1 MMVSKRERL
10 EATIAKDVADRP
22 PLALWR
28 HFPVDDQTP
37 EGLAESTALYQA
49 RYDYDFVKVTPA
61 SSFCLLDWGVED
73 EWNGN
78 PEGTRD
84 YTRRAIKEPSDWR
97 ELRMLDPEQG
107 GLGKQLKCLELLR
120 ERLGETQPIIQT
132 IFNPLSQA
140 KNLAGQQMLFEH
152 LHREPEEV
160 LAGLEIITQSTVN
173 FIEAMKDRGVDGI
186 FYAIQHGSYRI
197 FDSENYRKFGVVFDH
212 RIFEA
217 SELFWLNVLHL
228 HGDAIMFDLAEKYPV
243 QIVNWHDREV
253 APSLEEGAQRISGAV
268 CGGIRRMTMV
278 CGDPTQVQEE
288 AVQALESLNRRGVV
302 LGTGCVVPVHAPRM
316 NLIAARSA
324 VDCA

>member
-1 MMVSKRERL
+1 MVSKRERL
-10 EATIAKDVADRP
+10 EAAIAKDVADRP

-37 EGLAESTALYQA
+37 EGLSESTALYQA

-84 YTRRAIKEPSDWR
+84 YTRRVIKKPADWR
-97 ELRMLDPEQG
+97 ELRVLDPEQG
-107 GLGKQLKCLELLR
+107 SLGKQLKCLELLR

-152 LHREPEEV
+152 LHQEPEEV

-186 FYAIQHGSYRI
+186 FYAIQHGSYQI
-197 FDSENYRKFGVVFDH
+197 FDSENYRKFGGVFDH

-217 SELFWLNVLHL
+217 AEFFWLNVLHL
-228 HGDAIMFDLAEKYPV
+228 HGEAVMFDLAEKYPV
-243 QIVNWHDREV
+243 QVVNWHDREV
-253 APSLEEGAQRISGAV
+253 PPSLAEGALRISGAV

-278 CGDPTQVQEE
+278 RGAPTQVKEE
-288 AVQALESLNRRGVV
+288 AEQALKSLNGRGVV

-316 NLIAARSA
+316 NMEAARTA
-324 VDCA
+324 VECA

>member
-1 MMVSKRERL
+1 MVSKRERL
-10 EATIAKDVADRP
+10 EAAIAKDVADRP

-37 EGLAESTALYQA
+37 EGLSESTALYQA

-73 EWNGN
+73 KWNGN

-84 YTRRAIKEPSDWR
+84 YTRRAIKKPADWR
-97 ELRMLDPEQG
+97 ELRVLDPEQG
-107 GLGKQLKCLELLR
+107 SLGKQLKCLELLR

-152 LHREPEEV
+152 LHQEPEEV

-186 FYAIQHGSYRI
+186 FYAIQHGSYQI
-197 FDSENYRKFGVVFDH
+197 FDSENYRKFGEVFDH

-217 SELFWLNVLHL
+217 AELFWLNVLHL
-228 HGDAIMFDLAEKYPV
+228 HGEAIMFDLAEKYPV
-243 QIVNWHDREV
+243 QVVNWHDREV
-253 APSLEEGAQRISGAV
+253 PPSLAEGALRISGAV

-288 AVQALESLNRRGVV
+288 AAQALKSLNSRGVV

-316 NLIAARSA
+316 NMEAARTA
-324 VDCA
+324 ANCA

>member
-1 MMVSKRERL
+1 MVSKRERL
-10 EATIAKDVADRP
+10 EAAIAKDVADRP

-37 EGLAESTALYQA
+37 EGLAESTSLYQA
-49 RYDYDFVKVTPA
+49 QYDYDFVKVTPA

-73 EWNGN
+73 EWNGD

-84 YTRRAIKEPSDWR
+84 YTRRVIKKPSDWQKL
-97 ELRMLDPEQG
+97 EVLDPEQG
-107 GLGKQLKCLELLR
+107 HLSKQLKCLEILR
-120 ERLGETQPIIQT
+120 ERLGETQPIVQT
-132 IFNPLSQA
+132 IFSPLSQA
-140 KNLAGQQMLFEH
+140 KNLAGQQMLLEH

-160 LAGLEIITQSTVN
+160 LAGLEIVTQSTVR

-197 FDSENYRKFGVVFDH
+197 FDSENYRKFGEVFDH
-212 RIFEA
+212 RIFESA
-217 SELFWLNVLHL
+217 SQYWLNVLHL
-228 HGDAIMFDLAEKYPV
+228 HGEAIMFDLAEKFPV

-253 APSLEEGAQRISGAV
+253 SPGLAEGARRISGAV

-288 AVQALESLNRRGVV
+288 AAQALQALKGRGVV
-302 LGTGCVVPVHAPRM
+302 LGTGCVVPVHAPRLNM
-316 NLIAARSA
+316 EAARTA

>member
-1 MMVSKRERL
+1 MISKRERL
-10 EATIAKDVADRP
+10 EAAIAKDIADRP
-22 PLALWR
+22 PFALWR

-37 EGLAESTALYQA
+37 DGLAESTSLYQA
-49 RYDYDFVKVTPA
+49 RFDYDFVKVTPA

-84 YTRRAIKEPSDWR
+84 YTRRVIKEASDWR
-97 ELRMLDPEQG
+97 KLEVLEAEQG
-107 GLGKQLKCLELLR
+107 CLGKQLKCLELLR

-132 IFNPLSQA
+132 VFSPLSQA
-140 KNLAGQQMLFEH
+140 KNLAGRQVLFEH

-160 LAGLEIITQSTVN
+160 IAGLEIITQSTVN

-186 FYAIQHGSYRI
+186 FYAIQFGSYRI
-197 FDSENYRKFGVVFDH
+197 FDSENYRKFADVYNH

-217 SELFWLNVLHL
+217 AELFWLNVLHL
-228 HGDAIMFDLAEKYPV
+228 HGEAIMFDLAEQYPV

-253 APSLEEGAQRISGAV
+253 SPSLDEGASRISGAV

-278 CGDPTQVQEE
+278 CGAPTQVQEE
-288 AVQALESLNRRGVV
+288 AEQALKSLNGRGVV

-316 NLIAARSA
+316 NIEAARTA
-324 VDCA
+324 VECA

>member
-1 MMVSKRERL
+1 MVSKRERL
-10 EATIAKDVADRP
+10 EAAIAKDVADRP

-37 EGLAESTALYQA
+37 EGLSESTALYQA
-49 RYDYDFVKVTPA
+49 LYDYDFVKVTPA

-84 YTRRAIKEPSDWR
+84 YTRRAIKKPADWR
-97 ELRMLDPEQG
+97 ELRTLDPERG

-120 ERLGETQPIIQT
+120 ETLGETQPIIQT

-152 LHREPEEV
+152 LHREP
-160 LAGLEIITQSTVN
+160 
-173 FIEAMKDRGVDGI
+173 D
-186 FYAIQHGSYRI
+186 
-197 FDSENYRKFGVVFDH
+197 ENYRKFGEVFDH
-212 RIFEA
+212 RIIEA
-217 SELFWLNVLHL
+217 AELFWLNVLHL
-228 HGDAIMFDLAEKYPV
+228 HGEAIMFDLAEKYPV

-253 APSLEEGAQRISGAV
+253 APGLAEGALRISGAV

-288 AVQALESLNRRGVV
+288 AAQALKSLNGRGVV

-316 NLIAARSA
+316 NMEAARAA
-324 VDCA
+324 VNCA